1 MTWRAWIGKLG
12 RGLRAP
18 ALVLV
23 ALLLAFEEWGWRP
36 LVAWAARAAAWA
48 PLAALEQ
55 RLRALPPRWA
65 FAAFALPALLLF
77 PVKLLAL
84 WAIHRGH
91 AVLGVLVIVLAKLLG
106 TALLG
111 RIFVVTE
118 AQLLEIAWFARALAW
133 WRDLKQRLGAAL
145 ARQPAWRAAQAWR
158 HGMRRAWRRWS
169 RAPR

>member
-1 MTWRAWIGKLG
+1 MTRRAIIGNWA
-12 RGLRAP
+12 RVLRAP
-18 ALVLV
+18 VLALV
-23 ALLLAFEEWGWRP
+23 ALVLAFEEWGWRP
-36 LVAWAARAAAWA
+36 LVAWAARVAAWP

-55 RLRALPPRWA
+55 RLRAVPPRLA
-65 FAAFALPALLLF
+65 LAAFALPALLLF

-118 AQLLEIAWFARALAW
+118 AQLLQIAWFARALGW
-133 WRDLKQRLGAAL
+133 WRGLKQRLRAAL
-145 ARQPAWRAAQAWR
+145 VRQPAWRAAQAWLQ
-158 HGMRRAWRRWS
+158 GVRRAWRRWG